1 MGDEVSQ
8 IKSRIDIVDFI
19 GSYVKL
25 KRSGANHLGLCPF
38 HREKSPSFNVSPN
51 RQAYHCFGCQASGDI
66 FSFVMAYESMNFRE
80 ALEKLAPIAG
90 VELQNNKRK
99 NATFQKEKQWKRLLN
114 LAGHFFRETFLSHE
128 GKVARS
134 ILADRGFSTATL
146 DSFKIGFAPDAW
158 SRLCDR
164 ALAKGFSKEDL
175 VTMGL
180 ARKNEKGGIYDF
192 FRNRIMFPVR
202 NVQGQVIA
210 FGGRVID
217 DAVPKY
223 MNTPETPLFN
233 KSRTLFNFN
242 EARTQ
247 LAEHGFFLMME
258 GYTDVMM
265 VRQHNLGPAIATLGT
280 AMTEEHLRLLSR
292 HNVPLFLVYDG
303 DRAGQKAMEKALPFA
318 LKLGVDT
325 RAITLPQGQ
334 DPADFFNHA
343 EKNDSLWEQLK
354 ANSVDLFEYK
364 LKALITERGLEQTE
378 SKVSIAK
385 EMLKELHLNRDE
397 VRESLY
403 LDVMARDLNIQR
415 NDLLRQLNNEKD
427 SDRVVDLKPKLVVT
441 SFRKDPAYFLLCLA
455 MVDAGYRTRL
465 EELTNMPQGDQVT
478 VMVLKKWLDAHVH
491 EGDIAHVHFEA
502 SLSPLEKEV
511 FSQARIEELPEQR
524 ALPAFFDE
532 KLKQWQGSKMKLIEI
547 NEKIAKAEAEG
558 DQATLV
564 ALLKA
569 KSEAL
574 RNKG

>member
-1 MGDEVSQ
+1 MGDEVAQ

-25 KRSGANHLGLCPF
+25 KKSGSNHVGLCPF
-38 HREKSPSFNVSPN
+38 HHEKSPSFNVSSN

-66 FSFVMAYESMNFRE
+66 FSFVMAHENMDFRQ
-80 ALEKLAPIAG
+80 ALEKLAIVAG
-90 VELQNNKRK
+90 VELKQGKRSK
-99 NATFQKEKQWKRLLN
+99 VSFQKEKQWRKLLN

-128 GKVARS
+128 GQQARE
-134 ILADRGFSTATL
+134 ILTSRGFSKATL

-180 ARKNEKGGIYDF
+180 ARKSEKGGVYDF

-202 NVQGQVIA
+202 NPQGQVIA

-217 DAVPKY
+217 DSVPKY
-223 MNTPETPLFN
+223 MNTPETPFFN

-242 EARTQ
+242 EAKNQ
-247 LAEHGFFLMME
+247 LSEQGFFLMME

-265 VRQHNLGPAIATLGT
+265 VTQYNLGPALATLGT
-280 AMTEEHLRLLSR
+280 AMTEEHLRMLKR
-292 HNVPLFLVYDG
+292 YDAPLYLVYDS
-303 DRAGQKAMEKALPFA
+303 DRAGQKAMEKALPYV
-318 LKLGVDT
+318 LKLGINA
-325 RAITLPQGQ
+325 RAITLPDGE
-334 DPADFFNHA
+334 DPAVFFRHV
-343 EKNDSLWEQLK
+343 EKSESLWPELK

-364 LKALITERGLEQTE
+364 LKALIKERGMEQTE
-378 SKVSIAK
+378 SKVAIAK
-385 EMLKELHLNRDE
+385 EMIKELRLNRDE
-397 VRESLY
+397 IREGLY
-403 LDVMARDLNIQR
+403 LDVMAKELNIHR
-415 NDLLRQLNNEKD
+415 VDLLRQLNHEKEIEPT
-427 SDRVVDLKPKLVVT
+427 VNLKPKLVIH

-455 MVDAGYRTRL
+455 MVDGGYRTRL
-465 EELTNMPQGDQVT
+465 DELATIPKGHQVT
-478 VMVLKKWLDAHVH
+478 SQVLKKWLNAHSH

-502 SLSPLEKEV
+502 SLNDLEKDV
-511 FSQARIEELPEQR
+511 FRQARIEELPESR
-524 ALPAFFDE
+524 ELPNFFDE

-547 NEKIAKAEAEG
+547 NERISQAEAEG
-558 DQATLV
+558 DQETLI